1 MLQRN
6 MIQSPDVCGGADA
19 FERVVTGMNVARR
32 LRIGHHDSRKLVVGF
47 VRERQQAVIERQ
59 DAETVKRPQY

>member
-6 MIQSPDVCGGADA
+6 TTSPPDVCGGADA
-19 FERVVTGMNVARR
+19 FERVVIRMNVARR
-32 LRIGHHDSRKLVVGF
+32 LRVGHHDSRKLVVGF

-59 DAETVKRPQY
+59 DAETVKRPR